1 MANFATE
8 AAHLEAA
15 ILLKSQ
21 ILGIDWTSA
30 AQVRTLAKQTLANH
44 GDTVT
49 LDHSPISPEGMAKM
63 ELLRLTRLMQKM
75 LHDNPKRDVLACGGP
90 AWKTL
95 ALALLDEAGAAG
107 QQ

>member
-15 ILLKSQ
+15 ILLKSRV
-21 ILGIDWTSA
+21 LGIDWENAS
-30 AQVRTLAKQTLANH
+30 QVRALVKQTIASH

-63 ELLRLTRLMQKM
+63 ELLRLTRLMARM
-75 LHDNPKRDVLACGGP
+75 LHDNPKRDALTFGGP
-90 AWKTL
+90 AWK
-95 ALALLDEAGAAG
+95 ALAQALLEEAGAD
-107 QQ
+107 

>member
-15 ILLKSQ
+15 ILLKSR
-21 ILGIDWTSA
+21 ILGIDWASTS
-30 AQVRTLAKQTLANH
+30 QVRTLARQTVASH

-63 ELLRLTRLMQKM
+63 ELLRLTRLMERL
-75 LHDNPKRDVLACGGP
+75 LHDNPQVDILSFGGS
-90 AWKTL
+90 AWKAL
-95 ALALLDEAGAAG
+95 AQALLDENGAS
-107 QQ
+107 

>member
-15 ILLKSQ
+15 ILLKSR

-30 AQVRTLAKQTLANH
+30 AQVRALAQQTLASH

-75 LHDNPKRDVLACGGP
+75 LDDNPQRDVLAFGGP
-90 AWKTL
+90 AWKAL
-95 ALALLDEAGAAG
+95 ALALLEETGAH
-107 QQ
+107 